1 MEMRHRRWWFA
12 VSLTLL
18 IVVFAAAF
26 IYLYLQQ
33 MTHVT
38 GTELELRD
46 IIPVDLSG
54 LERLWQYIR
63 DAVKGIVNKL

>member
-1 MEMRHRRWWFA
+1 MRHRRWWFA

-33 MTHVT
+33 MTPVT

-54 LERLWQYIR
+54 LERLWQDIR